1 MQDSQDNTFPIPGAD
16 NTANQQVGG
25 SDVQP
30 GASAQP
36 GDLASAQQPAQPT
49 QVPQPVQPADLSA
62 TQPAPLGGMPPTN
75 LQTQPVQPAPVAPDW
90 QNQATADAVALPA
103 GVDNYAV
110 NTPSQPVYDQSTQG
124 VQPLQSVQPMMPE
137 APVATQPVVP
147 VSDPYTN
154 PTAIPQGNTLD
165 LSGQPLNQP
174 VQPILPNQLDQQA
187 PYAVPVEPGVMQP
200 GVDVQPTTQVASSMP
215 GMPGDD
221 MAGLPSDFGTSFN
234 AQADDM
240 AAAQN
245 AKKSKPM
252 KLIII
257 GVAVLAVVLILGL
270 VLVFSSRNS
279 RKPAIQLNETPV
291 TQPDQAK
298 DSNSITPAAIPA
310 GYQKVDRDCYSY
322 GVLLPTTVDFT
333 KTACSMDAKFG
344 SLSQY
349 ILTVAPVTD
358 AVVDLQNL
366 VDKAKVGTITSQDD
380 IKLGGVAAK
389 KIIQKVNGLDQQTV
403 VVIPTNKAYLSAG
416 KSVNGFIINSS
427 ASDDASKAASATL
440 ISTWVWK

>member
-1 MQDSQDNTFPIPGAD
+1 M
-16 NTANQQVGG
+16 
-25 SDVQP
+25 
-30 GASAQP
+30 
-36 GDLASAQQPAQPT
+36 QPA
-49 QVPQPVQPADLSA
+49 QVPQPVQPVDLSA
-62 TQPAPLGGMPPTN
+62 TQPAPLGGMPPTD
-75 LQTQPVQPAPVAPDW
+75 LQAQPVQSVQPTPVAPDW
-90 QNQATADAVALPA
+90 QNQATADAAALPV

-110 NTPSQPVYDQSTQG
+110 NTPIQPVYDQSNQS
-124 VQPLQSVQPMMPE
+124 VQPLQPVQSMVPE
-137 APVATQPVVP
+137 APVVAQPGLP
-147 VSDPYTN
+147 VSDPYVT
-154 PTAIPQGNTLD
+154 PSAIPQGNTLD

-174 VQPILPNQLDQQA
+174 VQPNQQVPYTLPA
-187 PYAVPVEPGVMQP
+187 EPGVMQP
-200 GVDVQPTTQVASSMP
+200 GIDVQPTTPVASSMP

-221 MAGLPSDFGTSFN
+221 MAGIPSDFGTSFN

-298 DSNSITPAAIPA
+298 DSSSTTPVVIPA

-349 ILTVAPVTD
+349 ILTISPVTD

-366 VDKAKVGTITSQDD
+366 VDKAKIGTITSQDD
-380 IKLGGVAAK
+380 IKLGGVVAK

-416 KSVNGFIINSS
+416 KSVNGFIINTS
-427 ASDDASKAASATL
+427 ASDDASKTASATL